1 MKLVTTSIFLL
12 SMIFTLQS
20 PLLAQEGVRLE
31 YLQSF
36 ANNSGEMQSIDQYDW
51 YYFRGAG
58 AQSAEQSR
66 LVHFNR
72 GSAPS
77 ANVQAATPYGD
88 NTPAGFLVI
97 ASNVARHFLY
107 TTVDVEPGNGSIGLV
122 VDMNHSGNPK
132 EDIWRFAIRV
142 GRDWYVSADSIQ
154 GRDDWRR
161 FVVFLTPDSRWLPL
175 RFVPQGRLVVGDE
188 VVTFDTIEDRLTGA
202 GIYGEPESNSWKR
215 FDNFQ
220 VTSGHR
226 SRE

>member
-1 MKLVTTSIFLL
+1 MQKFNTLVILL
-12 SMIFTLQS
+12 GTFFALNS
-20 PLLAQEGVRLE
+20 PLCAQEGVRLE

-36 ANNSGEMQSIDQYDW
+36 TNNSGEMQSIDQYEW
-51 YYFRGAG
+51 YYFRGAS

-77 ANVQAATPYGD
+77 ANVGGATPHGD
-88 NTPAGFLVI
+88 NLASGFLVI
-97 ASNVARHFLY
+97 ASNVGRHFFY
-107 TTVDVEPGNGSIGLV
+107 TSVDVEPGNGAIGLV
-122 VDMNHSGNPK
+122 VDMNHSGNPQ
-132 EDIWRFAIRV
+132 EDVWRFAIRM
-142 GRDWYVSADSIQ
+142 GRNWYVSADSIQ

-161 FVVFLTPDSRWLPL
+161 YVVFLTPDSRWLPL
-175 RFVPQGRLVVGDE
+175 RFVPQGRLVVGEE
-188 VVTFDTIEDRLTGA
+188 VVTFDSIEDRLTGA

-226 SRE
+226 SR